1 LDDAVP
7 GQPPGAA
14 AREHRQEQVRPRP
27 RHAAHASGGHWL
39 VLFDELDVAASPY
52 ELIAIGG
59 VLDPPTLRAAYRN
72 GVFPWPP
79 SDQDAAEHDTSVRR
93 LLRKGA
99 VPRLPG
105 PPSSFV
111 PWVSPQPRAVLL
123 PHQITVPRSLRQQI
137 RRRQWRTTVD
147 QAFAEVVARC
157 AARPDGT
164 WITTAMQDGY
174 LALHEE
180 GGAHSV
186 EVWEADELVGGLYGV
201 LSGRVFSGESM
212 FFTQSGASKAAV
224 VDLCQRLVEGG
235 IPLLDTQQESEHLLA
250 MGQVLVDRTDYVQ
263 AVRQLQQP
271 ATIPDDRR
279 SLG

>member
-1 LDDAVP
+1 
-7 GQPPGAA
+7 
-14 AREHRQEQVRPRP
+14 
-27 RHAAHASGGHWL
+27 
-39 VLFDELDVAASPY
+39 VLFDDLDVAASPY
-52 ELIAIGG
+52 ELVAIGG

-79 SDQDAAEHDTSVRR
+79 SEQDANEHDKSVRR

-105 PPSSFV
+105 GADGSFV

-137 RRRQWRTTVD
+137 RRRSWQTTVD
-147 QAFAEVVARC
+147 QAFAEVISRC
-157 AARPDGT
+157 ASRPDGT
-164 WITTAMQDGY
+164 WITTAMQAGY

-180 GGAHSV
+180 GDAHSV
-186 EVWEADELVGGLYGV
+186 EVWDGDELVGGLYGV
-201 LSGRVFSGESM
+201 QSGRVFSGESM

-224 VDLCQRLVEGG
+224 VDLCGRLVEAG
-235 IPLLDTQQESEHLLA
+235 IVLLDTQQESEHLTA
-250 MGQVLVDRTDYVQ
+250 MGQVLVDRDDYVE

-271 ATIPDDRR
+271 ATIPQDRR
-279 SLG
+279 SLC